1 MTKEIYSNLHDINTF
16 MSTKDNETYL
26 SGMNEYGEPTTIV
39 FNTIE
44 LLEWLD
50 VDYMKKQT
58 IEYIKNI

>member
-58 IEYIKNI
+58 IEYIKSI